1 MERIDRDRGRPD
13 RAELKAERVF
23 LFDMHGGVFEVVCD
37 RASDRKAAPRAEPE
51 EGLPPRVIRSW
62 LAGAA
67 LGLLGLGFLAE
78 PGAAV
83 EQLAPPAVDRQ
94 SW

>member
-1 MERIDRDRGRPD
+1 
-13 RAELKAERVF
+13 
-23 LFDMHGGVFEVVCD
+23 MHGGVFEVVCD
-37 RASDRKAAPRAEPE
+37 RASDREAPPRAEPE

-62 LAGAA
+62 LAGVA

-83 EQLAPPAVDRQ
+83 EQLALPAVDRQ